1 MWTGTCFASTMNIET
16 TEEPVVTE
24 VSGVTPREESA
35 TEPQHVTQDATATT
49 QSVEPDNN
57 EPSTTEPAQQQQPTA
72 VTDAAT
78 DPPNDRPTDGQ
89 AAAAGGNQD
98 QAGTNEVDTQSSS
111 TPSDDKK
118 TDSPAGN
125 TSMPSPTRLPASP
138 SPRVSASTSTK
149 GPNDTTELTTLPQPV
164 RPPCTLY

>member
-35 TEPQHVTQDATATT
+35 TEPQHVTQDATAT
-49 QSVEPDNN
+49 
-57 EPSTTEPAQQQQPTA
+57 EPAQQQQPTA

-98 QAGTNEVDTQSSS
+98 QTGTNEVDTQSSS

-125 TSMPSPTRLPASP
+125 TSMPSPTRSPASP